1 MNKPLLVI
9 VIIMALVT
17 LFLCGCNEEQND
29 LDRFVGVWEGELS
42 TYIFNSNRTCKIGT
56 FNGTYT
62 LEDETLIVNLDEG
75 PIQGPI
81 SYYFAFSNN
90 DTTLTLTEVSL
101 GITAVYIKQ

>member
-1 MNKPLLVI
+1 MNKPLLVL
-9 VIIMALVT
+9 VIIMMLLT
-17 LFLCGCNEEQND
+17 LFLCGCNEEQNE
-29 LDRFVGVWEGELS
+29 LDRFVGSWKGDIA
-42 TYIFNSNRTCKIGT
+42 TYIFNSNRTCIIGT
-56 FNGTYT
+56 FNGTYK

-81 SYYFAFSNN
+81 SYNYGFSNN